1 MLYSWDNGGT
11 DSLNTVVVNQNTE
24 YNVIG
29 FDANGCFN
37 RDTVTIYVLPTPVA
51 NASNDTTICS
61 GNAVTLTASGGN
73 KYLWNTGDSIA
84 SINVKPLSTTTYS
97 VTVTATNNC
106 SAVKNITVTVKQ
118 SPVVDAGPSY
128 ITCEGDVRTLQGTSS
143 DDYLW
148 STNETTSAINVNPLV
163 TTTYYLSATN
173 IEQCTAVDS
182 ATIFVNALPIVDAG
196 ADRVICLGDSVTLQV
211 GDAVLF
217 RWSTGDTT
225 NSTTFVPLQTQPISI
240 VVTDSNGCVNADIVT
255 ITVNELPV
263 VDAGNDRAICMG
275 ETVPL
280 FATGAESYFWSNGQ
294 TTQAFVDA
302 PQTTTEYTVAGI
314 DANGCAATASVIIT
328 VNAKPEIVIDGDTEI
343 CLGNGIELT
352 ASGGVIYVWN
362 ETDTLQTFVAEPTVN
377 SVYTVE
383 VIDGNGCS
391 STQQVS
397 VAVNE
402 IFSSEILGLD
412 TFYCMGRQSVFL
424 ESFPSGG
431 VFSGNG
437 VDGTIF
443 SPQEAGEGQHLISY
457 VYTDSRGCISAAAQT
472 VTVQICAGIDNM
484 LNETAV
490 KVYPNPFSDEVT
502 IQFEG
507 NLNGAVYLS
516 LFDVNGKE
524 ILATQPYSANARNEI
539 ILPMQYLEAGTYLL
553 QVKYADAV
561 ETVRVVKTR

>member
-1 MLYSWDNGGT
+1 M
-11 DSLNTVVVNQNTE
+11 
-24 YNVIG
+24 
-29 FDANGCFN
+29 
-37 RDTVTIYVLPTPVA
+37 PTPVA
-51 NASNDTTICS
+51 GASNDTTICS
-61 GNAVTLTASGGN
+61 GSNVTLTASGGN
-73 KYLWNTGDSIA
+73 KYLWNTGDSVA
-84 SINVKPLSTTTYS
+84 AINVKSLSTATYS

-128 ITCEGDVRTLQGTSS
+128 ITCEGDMRTLQGTSS

-148 STNETTSAINVNPLV
+148 STNETTTAINVNPVV

-173 IEQCTAVDS
+173 IEQCSAVDS
-182 ATIFVNALPIVDAG
+182 ATIFVNMLPIADAG
-196 ADRVICLGDSVTLQV
+196 TDRMICVGDSVTLQV

-217 RWSTGDTT
+217 RWSTGDTI
-225 NSTTFVPLQTQPISI
+225 NSTTFVPLQTQQVSI

-255 ITVNELPV
+255 ITVNELPI
-263 VDAGNDRAICMG
+263 VDAGTDRAICAG

-280 FATGAESYFWSNGQ
+280 FATGAENYFWSNGQ
-294 TTQAFVDA
+294 TVQAFIDN
-302 PQTTTEYTVAGI
+302 PLITTEYTVAGI

-328 VNAKPEIVIDGDTEI
+328 VNAKPELSIDGDTEI

-352 ASGGVIYVWN
+352 ATGGVIYVWN
-362 ETDTLQTFVAEPTVN
+362 ETDTLQTFTAEPFANATY
-377 SVYTVE
+377 SVE

-391 STQQVS
+391 S
-397 VAVNE
+397 VANVLVKVNE

-412 TFYCMGRQSVFL
+412 TFYCMSRQSVFL

-431 VFSGNG
+431 VFSGTG
-437 VDGTIF
+437 VDGNIF
-443 SPQEAGEGQHLISY
+443 SPQEAGEGAHLISY

-472 VTVQICAGIDNM
+472 VTVQICAGIDNV
-484 LNETAV
+484 LNETAM

-502 IQFEG
+502 IQFES
-507 NLNGAVYLS
+507 NLNTAVYLS

-524 ILATQPYSANARNEI
+524 VMAVQPYTINTRNEI
-539 ILPMQYLEAGTYLL
+539 ILPLQYLEAGTYLL
-553 QVKYADAV
+553 QVKYAGAV